1 MRVITGSAR
10 GKRLGELS
18 GMETRP
24 TTDRVKEAVFNMIQF
39 DIEGR
44 RVLDLFGGTGQLGI
58 ECLSR
63 GAASC
68 VFVDQRRD
76 AAQLIR
82 KNLRDTGL
90 EDGARV
96 YQEDSMKWLK
106 RQRESFHLIFL
117 DPPYDTDLLENALKT
132 IAAIDI
138 LSENGIIICESRVE
152 KELPELSGPYYRGKS
167 YRYGKIK
174 ITLYR
179 KDSSAKAE

>member
-18 GMETRP
+18 GMDTRP
-24 TTDRVKEAVFNMIQF
+24 TTDRVKESVFNMIQF

-68 VFVDQRRD
+68 TFVDLRRE
-76 AAQLIR
+76 AVRLIQ

-90 EDGARV
+90 EAYAKV
-96 YQEDSMKWLK
+96 YQADALKWLK
-106 RQRESFHLIFL
+106 KQRETFHLVFL

-152 KELPELSGPYYRGKS
+152 KELPELPAPYWIGKS

-179 KDSSAKAE
+179 KNGARSDQ